1 MPDPHFYDKAG
12 PFTLGE
18 LAELPDIELA
28 ENVDPELLISD
39 VKPLDQA
46 GQGDITFLS
55 NPKYAGAFKL
65 TKASACIASRKVLD
79 YLPAGLSILIAEDP
93 YKAYARV
100 AAKFYAS
107 AKSNG
112 KIHPTAIIASSAVIG
127 AGVAIGP
134 YAVIEERAEIGAGT
148 VIGPHVV
155 IGEGVRL
162 GSQCRI
168 DAGAVLNYCFVG
180 DNVAIYTGAR
190 IGQEG
195 FGFAPDPT
203 GHVKIPQLGR
213 VIIGSHVEIGANT
226 AIDRGAGPDTRIGD
240 NTWIDNLVQVGH
252 NVVIGK
258 GVIIAAQT
266 GISGSTEIEDYAVI
280 GGQVGLAGHIKVG
293 KAAQISA
300 KSGVISNIPPGEIY
314 AGYPARPRKQF
325 FRQMATLG
333 KLSRSKGSK
342 ND

>member
-148 VIGPHVV
+148 VIGQNW
-155 IGEGVRL
+155 
-162 GSQCRI
+162 S
-168 DAGAVLNYCFVG
+168 
-180 DNVAIYTGAR
+180 
-190 IGQEG
+190 
-195 FGFAPDPT
+195 
-203 GHVKIPQLGR
+203 GR
-213 VIIGSHVEIGANT
+213 FRV
-226 AIDRGAGPDTRIGD
+226 
-240 NTWIDNLVQVGH
+240 
-252 NVVIGK
+252 
-258 GVIIAAQT
+258 
-266 GISGSTEIEDYAVI
+266 
-280 GGQVGLAGHIKVG
+280 
-293 KAAQISA
+293 
-300 KSGVISNIPPGEIY
+300 
-314 AGYPARPRKQF
+314 RPRPD
-325 FRQMATLG
+325 RTC
-333 KLSRSKGSK
+333 
-342 ND
+342 